1 MTDDSTCG
9 GGVKPRLHCRECL
22 AVVYRLGKGIDDAT
36 TLIAVGAVLLP
47 QWGCGLR
54 GGLVGARRVALPHVL
69 AVWSWRLGGLW
80 ATRRLWW
87 LVGRRVALPQ
97 HNKTCCGSR

>member
-22 AVVYRLGKGIDDAT
+22 AVVYRLGKGDRRRDDSH
-36 TLIAVGAVLLP
+36 
-47 QWGCGLR
+47 CGWRGPTPPMGLWAS

-97 HNKTCCGSR
+97 HNKTCCG